1 MEATRGDKT
10 IEAGI
15 QISAAGAGGLMST
28 VLGPESGAAIGEAIA
43 QAATA
48 AVAWLGRKKQERVS
62 RTLAQVSEE
71 TARRIAA
78 GEPVRPEIA
87 EGEDAAAL
95 FEEVVEAAA
104 QSIEE
109 KKCAVLANVYAE
121 IAFDPAISIPDAL
134 LLVGRIRAC
143 SWRQLVALQFL
154 VADDREEERQRIL
167 VAGEEG
173 DIDIAPILSAEFSE
187 LGATLEL
194 IGSGIPG
201 GRVSRPESTF
211 GGNQVTSQSVA
222 RMTPTAI
229 GRELIRLGRL
239 RDEVSPK
246 ELDELGKL
254 IAETRPGPN

>member
-1 MEATRGDKT
+1 MEESGSDKA

-15 QISAAGAGGLMST
+15 QITAAGAGGLMST
-28 VLGPESGAAIGEAIA
+28 VLGPEGGAAVGEAIA
-43 QAATA
+43 QAATV
-48 AVAWLGRKKQERVS
+48 AVSWLGRRKQDRIS
-62 RTLAQVSEE
+62 RTLTLVSEE

-104 QSIEE
+104 QSVEE
-109 KKCAVLANVYAE
+109 RNCAVVANVYAS

-154 VADDREEERQRIL
+154 VAGDREEERQRIQ
-167 VAGEEG
+167 VAGNEG
-173 DIDIAPILSAEFSE
+173 DTDIAPMLSAEFSE
-187 LGATLEL
+187 LGSTLEL

-201 GRVSRPESTF
+201 GRVSRPGSTF
-211 GGNQVTSQSVA
+211 GGNQLSSQTVA
-222 RMTPTAI
+222 EMTPTAV

-239 RDEVSPK
+239 EEEVRPR
-246 ELDELGKL
+246 ELGSGQSDPD
-254 IAETRPGPN
+254 IGQ

>member
-1 MEATRGDKT
+1 
-10 IEAGI
+10 
-15 QISAAGAGGLMST
+15 MST
-28 VLGPESGAAIGEAIA
+28 VLGPEGGAAVGEAIS

-48 AVAWLGRKKQERVS
+48 TVAWLGDRKRDRVS
-62 RTLAQVSEE
+62 RTLTQVSEE
-71 TARRIAA
+71 TARRIDA
-78 GEPVRPEIA
+78 GEAVRPEIA

-104 QSIEE
+104 QSVDE
-109 KKCAVLANVYAE
+109 KKCEVIANLYAS
-121 IAFDPAISIPDAL
+121 IAFDPSISVPDAL

-154 VADDREEERQRIL
+154 VTGDREVERQQIL
-167 VAGEEG
+167 VAGSEG

-187 LGATLEL
+187 LGSTLEL
-194 IGSGIPG
+194 IGTGMPG

-222 RMTPTAI
+222 GMTPTAV

-239 RDEVSPK
+239 EDAVSTN
-246 ELDELGKL
+246 ELDDLGKV
-254 IAETRPGPN
+254 IAETRAGPN